1 MSVSALAL
9 AVSSGPSFA
18 AQLCDLS
25 DGFAMTPAAF
35 SQEADACLEGLN
47 GVKSDSYLTNQLLSL
62 AGDYRKNANEERLE
76 SLATLNKAARVHA
89 YDMAV
94 RGYAAHEDL
103 EGRSHLD
110 RVRILDR
117 RVLIG
122 AFGANVIITDAG
134 QSAEEI
140 QQLIVADNANADNF
154 TRKEFDHVGMAAVES
169 DGRLYI
175 VQLFARVDG
184 QLEEALPSVAV
195 PGMNVQAAFSNEKL
209 EPVGWSVVS
218 ASGETLLRGSG
229 TTIPR
234 TMPNHE
240 GGYLELDVALG
251 TDVYTLKGPALSP
264 L

>member
-1 MSVSALAL
+1 
-9 AVSSGPSFA
+9 
-18 AQLCDLS
+18 
-25 DGFAMTPAAF
+25 MTPAAF
-35 SQEADACLEGLN
+35 VEEADACLEGLN
-47 GVKSDSYLTNQLLSL
+47 GVKSDSFLTNRLLGL
-62 AGDYRKNANEERLE
+62 AQDYRADADREQL
-76 SLATLNKAARVHA
+76 SVLASLNKAARLHA

-110 RVRILDR
+110 RVRNIDR
-117 RVLIG
+117 RILIG
-122 AFGANVIITDAG
+122 AFGANVIITEAG

-140 QQLIVADNANADNF
+140 HKLIVADGANAANF
-154 TRKEFDHVGMAAVES
+154 TRDEFDNIGLAAVES

-184 QLEEALPSVAV
+184 RLSEPLPSVAV
-195 PGMNVQAAFSNEKL
+195 PGMSVQAAFADNRF

-218 ASGETLLRGSG
+218 ANGETLMRGNG

-234 TMPNHE
+234 SIPDNMN
-240 GGYLELDVALG
+240 GYLELDVALG